1 MVRSL
6 VLVVP
11 VLLTLALPALS
22 QSGSYLLGPGS
33 NVGPATKVKTENCVT
48 KADGSVTC
56 DTRLVNPAGDTDA
69 RPQYDYFGY

>member
-11 VLLTLALPALS
+11 VLLNLALPALS

-33 NVGPATKVKTENCVT
+33 NVGPATMVKTETCVT
-48 KADGSVTC
+48 KADGSVTG
-56 DTRLVNPAGDTDA
+56 DTRLENPAGDTDA
-69 RPQYDYFGY
+69 RPKYDYFGY